1 MQLAWPNQ
9 GHYMKIKL
17 LIAAVLSLSF
27 LHAEDVPKL
36 SLSATAI
43 IWKPSDE
50 LQMKI
55 GVITLGDTA
64 EGALAENSGKMT
76 EMMASLQKAGLT
88 KDDYETSQFSIKPT
102 YTPYPQNPPA
112 NWRPSI
118 NGYEVSNSIHIH
130 TPKLDMAGKI
140 IDLANQAGANNIS
153 DVRFGLHSSRDYWTE
168 ALTAAGVN
176 AVSDAQAIAQ
186 ATGVHLV
193 RVLSITLNHTEVR
206 SPYLDSACF
215 MKAGGVAP
223 PIEPGEVSI
232 EANVSL
238 VYEIH

>member
-1 MQLAWPNQ
+1 
-9 GHYMKIKL
+9 MKFKL
-17 LIAAVLSLSF
+17 LIAAALSLVF

-36 SLSATAI
+36 TLSATAT

-50 LQMKI
+50 LQLKI

-64 EGALAENSGKMT
+64 QEALAENSGKMM
-76 EMMASLQKAGLT
+76 EMIAGLQMAGLT
-88 KDDYETSQFSIKPT
+88 KNDYETNQFSIKPT
-102 YTPYPQNPPA
+102 YTPCPQNPQP

-118 NGYEVSNSIHIH
+118 NGYEVSNSILVH

-140 IDLANQAGANNIS
+140 IDLTNQAGANSIT
-153 DVRFGLHSSRDYWTE
+153 DIRFGLHSSRDYWTE
-168 ALTAAGVN
+168 ALTAAALN

-186 ATGVHLV
+186 ATGVRLV
-193 RVLSITLNHTEVR
+193 RVLSITLNHTQVR
-206 SPYLDSACF
+206 SPNLDSASF
-215 MKAGGVAP
+215 MKVGKAAP

-238 VYEIH
+238 VYEIN